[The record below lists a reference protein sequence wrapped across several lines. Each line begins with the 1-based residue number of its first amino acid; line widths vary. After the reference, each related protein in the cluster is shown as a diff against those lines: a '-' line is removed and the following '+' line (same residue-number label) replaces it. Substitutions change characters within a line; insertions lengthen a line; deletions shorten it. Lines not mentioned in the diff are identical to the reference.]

1 VARPNFYNRY
11 IVPRVINCLCAT
23 PEIAAQRAM
32 VVPQAE
38 GVVLEVGIGS
48 GLNMAYYDR
57 EKVQRVIGVDPGAE
71 ICELGKARFAEA
83 RVPVE
88 LIHASGEDLPLDDR
102 SVDTVL
108 LTYTLCSIPDA
119 VAAAAEMRRV
129 LKPGGRLLLCEHGRS
144 RDAGIVRWQD
154 RINPLWRRFSGGCNV
169 NRDAAAILEGAGFR
183 FEQLE
188 NFYLPGAPKF
198 AGFHYRGVARVA

>member
-1 VARPNFYNRY
+1 MARPGLYSRY
-11 IVPRVINCLCAT
+11 IVPRVINCLCAI
-23 PEIAAQRAM
+23 PEIAAERAK

-48 GLNMAYYDR
+48 GLNMAHYDR
-57 EKVQRVIGVDPGAE
+57 AKVQRVIGVDPGVE
-71 ICELGKARFAEA
+71 ICALGRARFAGA
-83 RVPVE
+83 GMPVE

-102 SVDTVL
+102 CVDTVL

-119 VAAAAEMRRV
+119 FAAATEMRRV
-129 LKPGGRLLLCEHGRS
+129 LRPGGRLLLCEHGRS
-144 RDAGIVRWQD
+144 KDVGVARWQN
-154 RINPLWRRFSGGCNV
+154 RINPLWRRLAGGCNV

-198 AGFHYRGVARVA
+198 AGFHYRGVARPF